1 MPVIEQSS
9 MMIIST
15 AHLSWETVQAL
26 EDDPSITQSEV
37 QILIH
42 VESDTRNQESLN
54 EVLDFVEA
62 NFPWIDYVLFDR
74 DADVLGGLFVHEW

>member
-1 MPVIEQSS
+1 MSLIEQSALI
-9 MMIIST
+9 IIST

-26 EDDPSITQSEV
+26 EEDPSITQSEV

-54 EVLDFVEA
+54 DVLDFVET

-74 DADVLGGLFVHEW
+74 DADILEGLFVHEW